1 MHNIPSSLLADYVM
15 LWSLIDAAEVDQ
27 EDSNEDEI
35 ILTRTASGEYSAKSA
50 YDIQFDGSLISSFPK
65 MVWRV
70 WAPSRCKVF
79 TWLMLQNKIWTVD
92 RLLLKEWPNDYFCP
106 LCRRNLETVVHLF
119 QECLVVRQV
128 WMETSN

>member
-65 MVWRV
+65 MV
-70 WAPSRCKVF
+70 
-79 TWLMLQNKIWTVD
+79 
-92 RLLLKEWPNDYFCP
+92 
-106 LCRRNLETVVHLF
+106 
-119 QECLVVRQV
+119 
-128 WMETSN
+128 

>member
-106 LCRRNLETVVHLF
+106 LCRRNLETVVLLF